1 MSKTKLD
8 CEQAV
13 CLSQELFHAHF
24 SGEPE
29 KWFSYHSP
37 DSIYLGTGEPALF
50 GRDAIRAR
58 FKDFSGILLDIL
70 TEEYH
75 PVPLDSSSALVCG
88 QILVQ
93 NQRKTFCVITRFTL
107 VYRNAGGR
115 LQLSHIHNSYEYV
128 PAGETPSLKLDL
140 NTLKFVRSLI
150 LKQHSGKRIA
160 VRSGNQ
166 TIFVDPYTV
175 LYVQSQNKRTE
186 LVCADQ
192 VISCNSSLSDLARE
206 LPDIFYP
213 LHRGYYVNTL
223 YITAIRRFEAELI
236 SGAVLPIPALN
247 YTKIR
252 DDLLDRIQIKP

>member
-1 MSKTKLD
+1 M
-8 CEQAV
+8 
-13 CLSQELFHAHF
+13 
-24 SGEPE
+24 
-29 KWFSYHSP
+29 
-37 DSIYLGTGEPALF
+37 
-50 GRDAIRAR
+50 
-58 FKDFSGILLDIL
+58 
-70 TEEYH
+70 
-75 PVPLDSSSALVCG
+75 
-88 QILVQ
+88 
-93 NQRKTFCVITRFTL
+93 
-107 VYRNAGGR
+107 
-115 LQLSHIHNSYEYV
+115 
-128 PAGETPSLKLDL
+128 
-140 NTLKFVRSLI
+140 KFVRSLI

>member
-1 MSKTKLD
+1 MSKTKID

-29 KWFSYHSP
+29 KWFSYLSP

-93 NQRKTFCVITRFTL
+93 NQRKTFW
-107 VYRNAGGR
+107 
-115 LQLSHIHNSYEYV
+115 
-128 PAGETPSLKLDL
+128 
-140 NTLKFVRSLI
+140 
-150 LKQHSGKRIA
+150 
-160 VRSGNQ
+160 
-166 TIFVDPYTV
+166 
-175 LYVQSQNKRTE
+175 
-186 LVCADQ
+186 
-192 VISCNSSLSDLARE
+192 
-206 LPDIFYP
+206 
-213 LHRGYYVNTL
+213 
-223 YITAIRRFEAELI
+223 
-236 SGAVLPIPALN
+236 
-247 YTKIR
+247 
-252 DDLLDRIQIKP
+252 

>member
-1 MSKTKLD
+1 MIKRIGLLTSGGD
-8 CEQAV
+8 CQALNATMRGV
-13 CLSQELFHAHF
+13 VKGLTN
-24 SGEPE
+24 
-29 KWFSYHSP
+29 
-37 DSIYLGTGEPALF
+37 SIDDLEVYGFDDGYKGLIYGKYRMLTS
-50 GRDAIRAR
+50 
-58 FKDFSGILLDIL
+58 KDFSGILLDIL

>member
-1 MSKTKLD
+1 MSKTKID

-29 KWFSYHSP
+29 KWFSYLSP

-107 VYRNAGGR
+107 VYRNA
-115 LQLSHIHNSYEYV
+115 
-128 PAGETPSLKLDL
+128 
-140 NTLKFVRSLI
+140 
-150 LKQHSGKRIA
+150 
-160 VRSGNQ
+160 
-166 TIFVDPYTV
+166 
-175 LYVQSQNKRTE
+175 
-186 LVCADQ
+186 
-192 VISCNSSLSDLARE
+192 
-206 LPDIFYP
+206 
-213 LHRGYYVNTL
+213 
-223 YITAIRRFEAELI
+223 
-236 SGAVLPIPALN
+236 
-247 YTKIR
+247 
-252 DDLLDRIQIKP
+252 

>member
-1 MSKTKLD
+1 MSKTKID

-29 KWFSYHSP
+29 KWFSYLSP

-75 PVPLDSSSALVCG
+75 PGSAGFFFCPGLRPDPGPEPAKDFLRDHPLHSGLP
-88 QILVQ
+88 
-93 NQRKTFCVITRFTL
+93 
-107 VYRNAGGR
+107 NAGGR

>member
-1 MSKTKLD
+1 MVFIPFPG
-8 CEQAV
+8 QH
-13 CLSQELFHAHF
+13 LSGHR
-24 SGEPE
+24 
-29 KWFSYHSP
+29 
-37 DSIYLGTGEPALF
+37 GTGVIRQRRHPGPFQGFFRNSPGYPDRRIPSRSAGFFFCPGLRPDPGPEPA
-50 GRDAIRAR
+50 
-58 FKDFSGILLDIL
+58 KDFLRDHPLHSGL
-70 TEEYH
+70 
-75 PVPLDSSSALVCG
+75 P
-88 QILVQ
+88 
-93 NQRKTFCVITRFTL
+93 
-107 VYRNAGGR
+107 NAGGR

-150 LKQHSGKRIA
+150 LKQHSGKELA